1 MFTWIKVRKI
11 FFMTTLGLG
20 LLAACS
26 DNNSSSGNGAG
37 PADSNAEVPADS
49 DTESPTDSDTGTPI
63 AMLDTSLVR
72 KHIDEGNGCGMPII
86 EESEEEPSLAKTA
99 IPLEDDGAF
108 FARPKCGE
116 FHDIHLYINA
126 RAQVV
131 DTKGKP
137 MAGAKVYEGRCAF
150 DDKSCQYTT
159 NKDGFFY
166 IDSVN
171 FLTYMENY
179 EGAAKEVSSK
189 KAYTPMYQS
198 LQLRVLSA
206 DSSLGANI
214 FSSFSKASVVEID
227 GEQVAELKK
236 ISLEPVYSAR
246 LYLDSIHV
254 LDDEYSWEFVE
265 ENGFGICIELLDGPF
280 SSELEEDNDPY
291 DFYPCQMVTE
301 KDQEKGYVTLYGLP
315 EGTYWFSIGNPNA
328 QISVGSDSLVVTR

>member
-1 MFTWIKVRKI
+1 MHTWIKAREI
-11 FFMTTLGLG
+11 LLIATLGLG

-26 DNNSSSGNGAG
+26 DDNSSNNGAG
-37 PADSNAEVPADS
+37 PA
-49 DTESPTDSDTGTPI
+49 DSDTGTPI
-63 AMLDTSLVR
+63 ALLDTSLVR
-72 KHIDEGNGCGMPII
+72 KHVDEGNGCAMPIK
-86 EESEEEPSLAKTA
+86 EESEEGPSLAKTA
-99 IPLEDDGAF
+99 ISLEEDVAF
-108 FARPKCGE
+108 FARPKCGT

-131 DTKGKP
+131 DTKGNP

-159 NKDGFFY
+159 DKDGFFY
-166 IDSVN
+166 INSVN

-214 FSSFSKASVVEID
+214 FSSFSKASVVEIS
-227 GEQVAELKK
+227 GEQVAELEK
-236 ISLEPVYSAR
+236 ISLEPVYTAR

-265 ENGFGICIELLDGPF
+265 ENGFGICMELLNGPF
-280 SSELEEDNDPY
+280 SSEFEEENEPY

-301 KDQEKGYVTLYGLP
+301 KDQENGYVTLYGLP
-315 EGTYWFSIGNPNA
+315 EGTYWFSIGGPNS

>member
-1 MFTWIKVRKI
+1 MYTWIKAREI
-11 FFMTTLGLG
+11 LLIATLGLG

-26 DNNSSSGNGAG
+26 DDNSSNNGAG
-37 PADSNAEVPADS
+37 PA
-49 DTESPTDSDTGTPI
+49 DSDTGTPI
-63 AMLDTSLVR
+63 ALLDTSLVR
-72 KHIDEGNGCGMPII
+72 KHVDEGNGCAMPIK
-86 EESEEEPSLAKTA
+86 EESEEGPSLAKTA
-99 IPLEDDGAF
+99 ISLEEDVAF
-108 FARPKCGE
+108 FARPKCGT

-131 DTKGKP
+131 DTKGNP

-159 NKDGFFY
+159 DKDGFFY
-166 IDSVN
+166 IDSIN

-179 EGAAKEVSSK
+179 EGAAKEVSPT

-214 FSSFSKASVVEID
+214 FSSFSKASVVEIR

-236 ISLEPVYSAR
+236 ISLEPVYTAR

-265 ENGFGICIELLDGPF
+265 ENGFGICMELLDGPL
-280 SSELEEDNDPY
+280 SSEFEEDNEPY

-301 KDQEKGYVTLYGLP
+301 KDQENGYVTLYGLP
-315 EGTYWFSIGNPNA
+315 EGTYWFSIGGPNS

>member
-1 MFTWIKVRKI
+1 MFTWIKARELLLI
-11 FFMTTLGLG
+11 TALGLG

-26 DNNSSSGNGAG
+26 DDNSGDNGAG
-37 PADSNAEVPADS
+37 PA
-49 DTESPTDSDTGTPI
+49 DSDTGTPI

-72 KHIDEGNGCGMPII
+72 KHVDEGNGCAMPII
-86 EESEEEPSLAKTA
+86 EEAEEESSLAKTA
-99 IPLEDDGAF
+99 IPQEDDEAF
-108 FARPKCGE
+108 FARPKCGT
-116 FHDIHLYINA
+116 FNDIHLYINA

-131 DTKGKP
+131 NSKGKP

-159 NKDGFFY
+159 DKDGFFY

-236 ISLEPVYSAR
+236 IPLEPVYTAR

-265 ENGFGICIELLDGPF
+265 ETGFGICMELLDGPF
-280 SSELEEDNDPY
+280 SSEFEEDNEPY

-301 KDQEKGYVTLYGLP
+301 EDQENGYVTLYGLP
-315 EGTYWFSIGNPNA
+315 EGTYWFSIGGPDS